1 MLNYLQSHS
10 NGSGGQIVLKNQG
23 LPYLGSAEEGP
34 NPVFWYSSQQ
44 KADRDHQGRSTM
56 RRRQTTDSPHSST
69 DPSEGRE
76 KLRLKQEVGL
86 ISGVSLIAGTMIGSG
101 IFMSPEWVLHH
112 MGSPASSLL
121 MWAACGLLAMF
132 GALSYAEL
140 GTVIKESG
148 GEYIYILRIFGS
160 FPAFLFAYTSVI
172 LVRPAGLA
180 AVCLSFA
187 EYAVAPFYPGCS
199 SPQVAIKC
207 TAAACILVLT
217 IINCLN
223 VRLAMSV
230 MNVFTAAKLLAL
242 LVIVVGGLVLLAKG
256 QTQSFQ
262 NAFQGTNAGI
272 GTIGVAFYQGL
283 WSYDGWN
290 NLNYVTEELK
300 NPEVTLPRAVMIA
313 IPLVTC
319 LYLLVNISY
328 FAAMAPSELLT
339 SGAVAVTWGNKVLA
353 NWAWLISLSVALS
366 TFGSSNGTFFS
377 GGRVCYIAAREGHM
391 PDILSMAHVRCL
403 TPSPALLFTSAM
415 SLIMIIS
422 GNFTSI
428 VTYFSFIAWLFYGMT
443 ISGLLYL
450 KIKKPDLPRSY
461 KVPIVIP
468 IIVLMAAVYLVLA
481 PIIDQ
486 PQIEILY
493 IVLFV
498 CSGVV
503 LYFPLV
509 RFKCHPSFLQ
519 RVTLHLQLFL
529 EVAPTSSDVN

>member
-1 MLNYLQSHS
+1 MQNT
-10 NGSGGQIVLKNQG
+10 
-23 LPYLGSAEEGP
+23 EG
-34 NPVFWYSSQQ
+34 
-44 KADRDHQGRSTM
+44 KKRK
-56 RRRQTTDSPHSST
+56 TTDSPHLSINL
-69 DPSEGRE
+69 SEGKE

-121 MWAACGLLAMF
+121 IWAACGLLAMF

-140 GTVIKESG
+140 GTIIKESG
-148 GEYIYILRIFGS
+148 GEYIYILRIFGP

-187 EYAVAPFYPGCS
+187 DYAIAPFYPGCS
-199 SPQVAIKC
+199 SPQVVVKC
-207 TAAACILVLT
+207 TAAACILFLT

-223 VRLAMSV
+223 VRLATSI
-230 MNVFTAAKLLAL
+230 MNIFTAAKILAL

-262 NAFQGTNAGI
+262 NAFQNTTAGI
-272 GTIGVAFYQGL
+272 GAVGVAFYQGL

-300 NPEVTLPRAVMIA
+300 KSEVTLPRAVMIA

-319 LYLLVNISY
+319 LYLLVNVSY
-328 FAAMAPSELLT
+328 LAAMTPSELLS
-339 SGAVAVTWGNKVLA
+339 SGAVAITWGDKVLGS
-353 NWAWLISLSVALS
+353 WAWLISLSVALS

-391 PDILSMAHVRCL
+391 PNILSMAHVRCL
-403 TPSPALLFTSAM
+403 TPSPALLFTSTV

-422 GNFTSI
+422 GSFTSI
-428 VTYFSFIAWLFYGMT
+428 VNFFRYVFVAFLFAIMSLYT
-443 ISGLLYL
+443 DVLL
-450 KIKKPDLPRSY
+450 SQ
-461 KVPIVIP
+461 VPIIIP
-468 IIVLMAAVYLVLA
+468 MIVLMAAVYLVLA

-493 IVLFV
+493 IVLFIF
-498 CSGVV
+498 SGII

-509 RFKCHPSFLQ
+509 HFKCHPHFLQ

-529 EVAPTSSDVN
+529 EVAPTSRDAN

>member
-1 MLNYLQSHS
+1 LFHTFS
-10 NGSGGQIVLKNQG
+10 
-23 LPYLGSAEEGP
+23 EETSP
-34 NPVFWYSSQQ
+34 N
-44 KADRDHQGRSTM
+44 RSIM
-56 RRRQTTDSPHSST
+56 RKRKTTHSPHSPA

-121 MWAACGLLAMF
+121 IWAACGVLATF

-199 SPQVAIKC
+199 SPQVVVKC
-207 TAAACILVLT
+207 AAAACILVLT

-223 VRLAMSV
+223 VRLATSI

-242 LVIVVGGLVLLAKG
+242 LVIVVGGLALLAKG

-262 NAFQGTNAGI
+262 NAFQNTTAGI
-272 GTIGVAFYQGL
+272 GTVGVAFYQGL

-300 NPEVTLPRAVMIA
+300 KPEVTLPRAVMIA

-319 LYLLVNISY
+319 LYLMVNVSY
-328 FAAMAPSELLT
+328 FAAMTPSELLT
-339 SGAVAVTWGNKVLA
+339 SGAVAVTWGDKVLGR
-353 NWAWLISLSVALS
+353 WAWLISLSVALS

-415 SLIMIIS
+415 SLAGLTLLYDLTPFFFS
-422 GNFTSI
+422 
-428 VTYFSFIAWLFYGMT
+428 SFIAWFFYGMT

-450 KIKKPDLPRSY
+450 KIKKPELPRSY
-461 KVPIVIP
+461 K
-468 IIVLMAAVYLVLA
+468 
-481 PIIDQ
+481 
-486 PQIEILY
+486 IEFLY
-493 IVLFV
+493 IVLFIF
-498 CSGVV
+498 SGVI

-509 RFKCHPSFLQ
+509 RFKCHPRFLQ

-529 EVAPTSSDVN
+529 EVAPTARDAN

>member
-1 MLNYLQSHS
+1 MGNERM
-10 NGSGGQIVLKNQG
+10 KR
-23 LPYLGSAEEGP
+23 
-34 NPVFWYSSQQ
+34 
-44 KADRDHQGRSTM
+44 K
-56 RRRQTTDSPHSST
+56 TTDSPHSST
-69 DPSEGRE
+69 DPSEGKE

-121 MWAACGLLAMF
+121 IWAACGLLAMF

-199 SPQVAIKC
+199 SPQVVVKC
-207 TAAACILVLT
+207 TAAACILLLT
-217 IINCLN
+217 VINCLN
-223 VRLAMSV
+223 VRLATSI

-242 LVIVVGGLVLLAKG
+242 LVIVVGGVVLLAKG

-262 NAFQGTNAGI
+262 NAFQNTTAGI
-272 GTIGVAFYQGL
+272 GAVGVAFYQGL

-300 NPEVTLPRAVMIA
+300 KPEVTLPRAVMIA

-319 LYLLVNISY
+319 LYLLVNVSY
-328 FAAMAPSELLT
+328 LAAMTPSEVLS
-339 SGAVAVTWGNKVLA
+339 SGAVAVTWGDKVLGS
-353 NWAWLISLSVALS
+353 WAWLISLSVALS

-415 SLIMIIS
+415 SLIMVIS
-422 GNFTSI
+422 G
-428 VTYFSFIAWLFYGMT
+428 
-443 ISGLLYL
+443 ISGLSRPGVGQDYVSLYAIVL
-450 KIKKPDLPRSY
+450 LSQ
-461 KVPIVIP
+461 VPIIIP

-493 IVLFV
+493 IILFIF
-498 CSGVV
+498 SGVI

-509 RFKCHPSFLQ
+509 RFKCHPRFLQ
-519 RVTLHLQLFL
+519 KVTLHLQLFL
-529 EVAPTSSDVN
+529 EVAPTTRDEN

>member
-1 MLNYLQSHS
+1 MR
-10 NGSGGQIVLKNQG
+10 
-23 LPYLGSAEEGP
+23 ER
-34 NPVFWYSSQQ
+34 
-44 KADRDHQGRSTM
+44 KAAD
-56 RRRQTTDSPHSST
+56 PLHSST
-69 DPSEGRE
+69 DLTEGKE

-112 MGSPASSLL
+112 MGNPASSLL
-121 MWAACGLLAMF
+121 IWAACGLLAMF

-140 GTVIKESG
+140 GTIIKESG

-187 EYAVAPFYPGCS
+187 EYAIAPFYPGCS
-199 SPQVAIKC
+199 SPQAAVKC
-207 TAAACILVLT
+207 TAAACILILT

-223 VRLAMSV
+223 VRLATSV

-262 NAFQGTNAGI
+262 NGFQGTTAGI
-272 GTIGVAFYQGL
+272 GAVGVAFYQGL

-300 NPEVTLPRAVMIA
+300 KPEVTLPRALMIA

-319 LYLLVNISY
+319 LYLLVNVTLRG
-328 FAAMAPSELLT
+328 AAWAT
-339 SGAVAVTWGNKVLA
+339 
-353 NWAWLISLSVALS
+353 WAWLISLSVALS

-391 PDILSMAHVRCL
+391 VNILSMAHVRRL

-415 SLIMIIS
+415 SLVMIIS
-422 GNFTSI
+422 GSFTSI
-428 VTYFSFIAWLFYGMT
+428 VNFFSFMAWLFYGMT
-443 ISGLLYL
+443 ISGLYADVLL
-450 KIKKPDLPRSY
+450 SQ
-461 KVPIVIP
+461 VPIIIP

-493 IVLFV
+493 IVLFIF
-498 CSGVV
+498 SGIIF
-503 LYFPLV
+503 YFPLV
-509 RFKCHPSFLQ
+509 HFKYHPHFLQ
-519 RVTLHLQLFL
+519 RVTLHLQLLL
-529 EVAPTSSDVN
+529 EVAPTTRDAN

>member
-1 MLNYLQSHS
+1 
-10 NGSGGQIVLKNQG
+10 
-23 LPYLGSAEEGP
+23 SA
-34 NPVFWYSSQQ
+34 
-44 KADRDHQGRSTM
+44 M
-56 RRRQTTDSPHSST
+56 RERKTTDPLHSST
-69 DPSEGRE
+69 DLSEGKE
-76 KLRLKQEVGL
+76 KFRLKQEVGL

-112 MGSPASSLL
+112 MGNPASSLL
-121 MWAACGLLAMF
+121 IWAACGLLAMF

-140 GTVIKESG
+140 GTIIKESG

-187 EYAVAPFYPGCS
+187 EYAIAPFYPGCS

-207 TAAACILVLT
+207 TAAACILILT

-223 VRLAMSV
+223 VRLATSV
-230 MNVFTAAKLLAL
+230 MNIFTAAKLLAL

-262 NAFQGTNAGI
+262 NGFQGTTAGI
-272 GTIGVAFYQGL
+272 GAVGVAFYQGL

-300 NPEVTLPRAVMIA
+300 KPEVTLPRALMIA

-319 LYLLVNISY
+319 LYLLVNVSY
-328 FAAMAPSELLT
+328 LAAMTPSELLT
-339 SGAVAVTWGNKVLA
+339 SGAVAVTWGDKVLGS
-353 NWAWLISLSVALS
+353 WAWLISLSVALS

-415 SLIMIIS
+415 SLIMILS

-428 VTYFSFIAWLFYGMT
+428 VNFFSFMAWLFYGMT

-450 KIKKPDLPRSY
+450 KIKKPELPRSY
-461 KVPIVIP
+461 KVPIIIP

-493 IVLFV
+493 IVLFIF
-498 CSGVV
+498 SGVIF
-503 LYFPLV
+503 YFPLV
-509 RFKCHPSFLQ
+509 HFKYHPRFLQ
-519 RVTLHLQLFL
+519 KVTLHLQLLL
-529 EVAPTSSDVN
+529 EVAPTTKDAN

>member
-1 MLNYLQSHS
+1 MGN
-10 NGSGGQIVLKNQG
+10 
-23 LPYLGSAEEGP
+23 ERMER
-34 NPVFWYSSQQ
+34 
-44 KADRDHQGRSTM
+44 KATA
-56 RRRQTTDSPHSST
+56 PLHSST
-69 DPSEGRE
+69 DLTEGKE

-112 MGSPASSLL
+112 MGNPASSLL
-121 MWAACGLLAMF
+121 IWAACGLLAMF

-140 GTVIKESG
+140 GTIIKESG
-148 GEYIYILRIFGS
+148 GDYIYILRIFGS

-172 LVRPAGLA
+172 LVRPASLA

-187 EYAVAPFYPGCS
+187 EYATAPFYPGCS
-199 SPQVAIKC
+199 SPQVAVKC
-207 TAAACILVLT
+207 TAAACILILT

-223 VRLAMSV
+223 VRLATSV
-230 MNVFTAAKLLAL
+230 MNIFTAAKLLAL

-262 NAFQGTNAGI
+262 NGFQGTTAGI
-272 GTIGVAFYQGL
+272 GAVGMAFYQGL

-300 NPEVTLPRAVMIA
+300 KPEVTLPRALMIA

-319 LYLLVNISY
+319 LYLLVNVT
-328 FAAMAPSELLT
+328 LR
-339 SGAVAVTWGNKVLA
+339 GATWAVH
-353 NWAWLISLSVALS
+353 WAWLISLSVALS

-391 PDILSMAHVRCL
+391 VNILSMAHVRRL

-422 GNFTSI
+422 GSFTSI
-428 VTYFSFIAWLFYGMT
+428 VNFFSFMAWLFYG
-443 ISGLLYL
+443 ILYADVLL
-450 KIKKPDLPRSY
+450 SQ
-461 KVPIVIP
+461 VPIIIP

-493 IVLFV
+493 IVLFIF
-498 CSGVV
+498 SGIIF
-503 LYFPLV
+503 YFPLV
-509 RFKCHPSFLQ
+509 RFKYHPRFLQ
-519 RVTLHLQLFL
+519 RVTLHLQLLL
-529 EVAPTSSDVN
+529 EVAPTTRDAN

>member
-1 MLNYLQSHS
+1 R
-10 NGSGGQIVLKNQG
+10 G
-23 LPYLGSAEEGP
+23 
-34 NPVFWYSSQQ
+34 
-44 KADRDHQGRSTM
+44 
-56 RRRQTTDSPHSST
+56 
-69 DPSEGRE
+69 EGRTWKE

-112 MGSPASSLL
+112 MGNPASSLL
-121 MWAACGLLAMF
+121 IWAACGLLAMF

-140 GTVIKESG
+140 GTIIKESG

-187 EYAVAPFYPGCS
+187 EYAIAPFYPGCS
-199 SPQVAIKC
+199 SPQAAVKC
-207 TAAACILVLT
+207 TAAACILILT

-223 VRLAMSV
+223 VRLATSV

-262 NAFQGTNAGI
+262 NGFQGTTAGI
-272 GTIGVAFYQGL
+272 GAVGVAFYQGL

-300 NPEVTLPRAVMIA
+300 KPEVTLPRALMIA

-319 LYLLVNISY
+319 LYLLVNVSY
-328 FAAMAPSELLT
+328 LAAMTPTELLS
-339 SGAVAVTWGNKVLA
+339 SGAVAVTWGDKVLGS
-353 NWAWLISLSVALS
+353 WAWLISLSVALS

-391 PDILSMAHVRCL
+391 VNILSMAHVRRL

-415 SLIMIIS
+415 SLVMIIS
-422 GNFTSI
+422 GSFTSI
-428 VTYFSFIAWLFYGMT
+428 VNFFRYVLFSCI
-443 ISGLLYL
+443 ILLSLGYCFL
-450 KIKKPDLPRSY
+450 TNTGERRREEGKERDWEP
-461 KVPIVIP
+461 VPIIIP

-493 IVLFV
+493 IVLFIF
-498 CSGVV
+498 SGIIF
-503 LYFPLV
+503 YFPLV
-509 RFKCHPSFLQ
+509 HFKYHPRFLQ
-519 RVTLHLQLFL
+519 RVTLHLQLLL
-529 EVAPTSSDVN
+529 EVAPTTRDAD

>member
-1 MLNYLQSHS
+1 
-10 NGSGGQIVLKNQG
+10 
-23 LPYLGSAEEGP
+23 
-34 NPVFWYSSQQ
+34 
-44 KADRDHQGRSTM
+44 STM
-56 RRRQTTDSPHSST
+56 KKRKTTDSSHAST
-69 DPSEGRE
+69 NLTEGKE

-121 MWAACGLLAMF
+121 IWAACGLLAMF

-140 GTVIKESG
+140 GTIIKESG

-160 FPAFLFAYTSVI
+160 FPSFLFAYTSVI

-199 SPQVAIKC
+199 SPQVVVKC
-207 TAAACILVLT
+207 TAAACILVLA

-223 VRLAMSV
+223 VRLATTI
-230 MNVFTAAKLLAL
+230 MNIFTAAKLLAL
-242 LVIVVGGLVLLAKG
+242 LMIVVGGLVLLVKG

-262 NAFQGTNAGI
+262 NAFQNTTAGI
-272 GTIGVAFYQGL
+272 GAVGVAFYQGL
-283 WSYDGWN
+283 WSFDGWN

-300 NPEVTLPRAVMIA
+300 KPEVTLPRAVMIA

-319 LYLLVNISY
+319 LYLLVNVSY
-328 FAAMAPSELLT
+328 LAAMTAPELLS
-339 SGAVAVTWGNKVLA
+339 SGAVAITWDPGDKVLGS
-353 NWAWLISLSVALS
+353 WAWLISLSVALS

-422 GNFTSI
+422 GSFTSI
-428 VTYFSFIAWLFYGMT
+428 VNLFSFIAWLFYGMT

-450 KIKKPDLPRSY
+450 KIKKPELSQSY
-461 KVPIVIP
+461 KVPIIIP
-468 IIVLMAAVYLVLA
+468 IIVLVAAVYLVLA

-493 IVLFV
+493 IIPFIF
-498 CSGVV
+498 SGII

-509 RFKCHPSFLQ
+509 HFKCHPHFLQ
-519 RVTLHLQLFL
+519 RVTLHLQLLL
-529 EVAPTSSDVN
+529 EVAPTTRD

>member
-1 MLNYLQSHS
+1 
-10 NGSGGQIVLKNQG
+10 
-23 LPYLGSAEEGP
+23 
-34 NPVFWYSSQQ
+34 
-44 KADRDHQGRSTM
+44 STM
-56 RRRQTTDSPHSST
+56 RRRMTTDSPRSST
-69 DPSEGRE
+69 DPSEGKE

-121 MWAACGLLAMF
+121 IWAACGLLAMF

-140 GTVIKESG
+140 GTIIKESG

-199 SPQVAIKC
+199 SPQVVIKC
-207 TAAACILVLT
+207 AAAACILLLT
-217 IINCLN
+217 VINCLN
-223 VRLAMSV
+223 VRLATSI
-230 MNVFTAAKLLAL
+230 MNVFTAVKLMAL
-242 LVIVVGGLVLLAKG
+242 LVIVVGGVVLLAKG
-256 QTQSFQ
+256 QTQS
-262 NAFQGTNAGI
+262 NGAV
-272 GTIGVAFYQGL
+272 GVAFYQGL

-300 NPEVTLPRAVMIA
+300 KPEVTLPRAVMIA

-319 LYLLVNISY
+319 LYLLVNVSY
-328 FAAMAPSELLT
+328 LAAMTPSEVLS
-339 SGAVAVTWGNKVLA
+339 SGAVAVTWGDKVLGS
-353 NWAWLISLSVALS
+353 WAWLISLSVALS

-391 PDILSMAHVRCL
+391 PDILSMAHVRRL

-415 SLIMIIS
+415 SLIMVIS
-422 GNFTSI
+422 GSFTSI
-428 VTYFSFIAWLFYGMT
+428 VNFFSFIAWFFYGMT
-443 ISGLLYL
+443 ITGLLYL
-450 KIKKPDLPRSY
+450 KIKKPELPRSY
-461 KVPIVIP
+461 KVPIIIP

-486 PQIEILY
+486 PQMEILY
-493 IVLFV
+493 IVLFIF
-498 CSGVV
+498 SGVI

-509 RFKCHPSFLQ
+509 RFKCHPHFLQ
-519 RVTLHLQLFL
+519 KVTLHLQLFL
-529 EVAPTSSDVN
+529 EVAPTTRGEN

>member
-1 MLNYLQSHS
+1 MGNERMER
-10 NGSGGQIVLKNQG
+10 K
-23 LPYLGSAEEGP
+23 
-34 NPVFWYSSQQ
+34 
-44 KADRDHQGRSTM
+44 R
-56 RRRQTTDSPHSST
+56 TDPLHPTDPHHSST
-69 DPSEGRE
+69 DLSEGKE
-76 KLRLKQEVGL
+76 KLRLKREVGL
-86 ISGVSLIAGTMIGSG
+86 ISGVSLITGTMIGSG

-112 MGSPASSLL
+112 MGNPASSLL
-121 MWAACGLLAMF
+121 IWAACGLLAMF

-140 GTVIKESG
+140 GTIIKESG

-160 FPAFLFAYTSVI
+160 FPAFIFAYTSVI

-180 AVCLSFA
+180 AVSLSFA
-187 EYAVAPFYPGCS
+187 EYAIAPFYPGCS

-207 TAAACILVLT
+207 TAAACILILT

-223 VRLAMSV
+223 VRLATSV
-230 MNVFTAAKLLAL
+230 MNIFTAAKLLAL
-242 LVIVVGGLVLLAKG
+242 FVIVVGGLVLLAQG

-262 NAFQGTNAGI
+262 NGFQGTTAGV
-272 GTIGVAFYQGL
+272 GTVGVAFYQGL

-300 NPEVTLPRAVMIA
+300 KPEVTLPRALMIA

-319 LYLLVNISY
+319 LYLLVNVSY
-328 FAAMAPSELLT
+328 LAAMTPSELLS
-339 SGAVAVTWGNKVLA
+339 SGAVAVTWGDKVLGS
-353 NWAWLISLSVALS
+353 WAWLISLSVALS

-391 PDILSMAHVRCL
+391 VNILSMAHVRCL

-415 SLIMIIS
+415 SLIMIAS

-428 VTYFSFIAWLFYGMT
+428 NSMT
-443 ISGLLYL
+443 PYADVLL
-450 KIKKPDLPRSY
+450 SQ
-461 KVPIVIP
+461 VPIIIP

-486 PQIEILY
+486 PQMEILY
-493 IVLFV
+493 IGLFV
-498 CSGVV
+498 FSGIV

-509 RFKCHPSFLQ
+509 RFKYHPRFLQ
-519 RVTLHLQLFL
+519 TVTSHLQLLL
-529 EVAPTSSDVN
+529 EVAPTTRDAN

>member
-1 MLNYLQSHS
+1 MGIFLILS
-10 NGSGGQIVLKNQG
+10 L
-23 LPYLGSAEEGP
+23 
-34 NPVFWYSSQQ
+34 
-44 KADRDHQGRSTM
+44 
-56 RRRQTTDSPHSST
+56 RQTADSSHSST
-69 DPSEGRE
+69 DLSEGRE

-172 LVRPAGLA
+172 LVRPAALA

-199 SPQVAIKC
+199 SPQVVVKC

-272 GTIGVAFYQGL
+272 STIGVAFYQGL

-313 IPLVTC
+313 LPLVTC

-353 NWAWLISLSVALS
+353 SWAWLISLSVALS

-391 PDILSMAHVRCL
+391 VRNQKGGLGAGDSIILFNKTFWLKGGKTQFVHIDVGFVYS
-403 TPSPALLFTSAM
+403 
-415 SLIMIIS
+415 S
-422 GNFTSI
+422 GFGCK
-428 VTYFSFIAWLFYGMT
+428 VVWRA
-443 ISGLLYL
+443 
-450 KIKKPDLPRSY
+450 R
-461 KVPIVIP
+461 VPIVIP
-468 IIVLMAAVYLVLA
+468 IIVLVAAVYLVLA

-493 IVLFV
+493 VAVFV
-498 CSGVV
+498 FSGVV

-509 RFKCHPSFLQ
+509 RFKCHPRFLQ

-529 EVAPTSSDVN
+529 EVAPTSKDVN

>member
-1 MLNYLQSHS
+1 MR
-10 NGSGGQIVLKNQG
+10 
-23 LPYLGSAEEGP
+23 EM
-34 NPVFWYSSQQ
+34 
-44 KADRDHQGRSTM
+44 KA
-56 RRRQTTDSPHSST
+56 TDPLRSST
-69 DPSEGRE
+69 ELSEGKE

-86 ISGVSLIAGTMIGSG
+86 ISSVSLIAGTMIGSG

-112 MGSPASSLL
+112 MGNPASSLL
-121 MWAACGLLAMF
+121 IWAACGLLAMF

-140 GTVIKESG
+140 GTIIKESG
-148 GEYIYILRIFGS
+148 GDYIYILRIFGS
-160 FPAFLFAYTSVI
+160 FPAFIFAYTSVI

-187 EYAVAPFYPGCS
+187 EYAIAPFYPGCS
-199 SPQVAIKC
+199 SPQVAVKC
-207 TAAACILVLT
+207 TAAACILILT
-217 IINCLN
+217 IINSLN
-223 VRLAMSV
+223 VRLATSV
-230 MNVFTAAKLLAL
+230 MNIFTAAKLLAL

-262 NAFQGTNAGI
+262 NGFQGTTAGI
-272 GTIGVAFYQGL
+272 GAVGVAFYQGL

-300 NPEVTLPRAVMIA
+300 KPEVTLPRALMIA

-319 LYLLVNISY
+319 LYVLVNVSY
-328 FAAMAPSELLT
+328 LAAMTPSELLS
-339 SGAVAVTWGNKVLA
+339 SGAVAVTWGDKVLGS
-353 NWAWLISLSVALS
+353 WAWLISLSVALS

-391 PDILSMAHVRCL
+391 VNILSMVHVRRL

-422 GNFTSI
+422 GSFTTIVNF
-428 VTYFSFIAWLFYGMT
+428 FSFMAWLFYGMT

-450 KIKKPDLPRSY
+450 KIKKPELPRSY
-461 KVPIVIP
+461 KVPIIIP

-493 IVLFV
+493 IVLFIF
-498 CSGVV
+498 SGIIF
-503 LYFPLV
+503 YFPLV
-509 RFKCHPSFLQ
+509 RFKYHPRFLQ
-519 RVTLHLQLFL
+519 RVTLHLQLLL
-529 EVAPTSSDVN
+529 EVAPTTGDAD

>member
-1 MLNYLQSHS
+1 
-10 NGSGGQIVLKNQG
+10 
-23 LPYLGSAEEGP
+23 
-34 NPVFWYSSQQ
+34 
-44 KADRDHQGRSTM
+44 M
-56 RRRQTTDSPHSST
+56 RKRKTTHSPHSPA

-121 MWAACGLLAMF
+121 IWAACGVLATF

-199 SPQVAIKC
+199 SPQVVVKC
-207 TAAACILVLT
+207 AAAACILVLT

-223 VRLAMSV
+223 VRLATSI

-242 LVIVVGGLVLLAKG
+242 LVIVVGGLALLAKG

-262 NAFQGTNAGI
+262 NAFQNTTAGI
-272 GTIGVAFYQGL
+272 GTVGVAFYQGL

-300 NPEVTLPRAVMIA
+300 KPEVTLPRAVMIA

-319 LYLLVNISY
+319 LYLMVNVSY
-328 FAAMAPSELLT
+328 FAAMTPSELLT
-339 SGAVAVTWGNKVLA
+339 SGAVAVTWGDKVLGR
-353 NWAWLISLSVALS
+353 WAWLISLSVALS

-391 PDILSMAHVRCL
+391 QLLSSLVYLSLKDILPHPFV
-403 TPSPALLFTSAM
+403 
-415 SLIMIIS
+415 
-422 GNFTSI
+422 
-428 VTYFSFIAWLFYGMT
+428 VYFIAWFFYGMT

-450 KIKKPDLPRSY
+450 KIKKPELPRSY
-461 KVPIVIP
+461 KVPIIIP

-486 PQIEILY
+486 PQIEFLY
-493 IVLFV
+493 IVLFIF
-498 CSGVV
+498 SGVI

-509 RFKCHPSFLQ
+509 RFKCHPRFLQ

-529 EVAPTSSDVN
+529 EVAPTARDAN

>member
-1 MLNYLQSHS
+1 
-10 NGSGGQIVLKNQG
+10 
-23 LPYLGSAEEGP
+23 EGE
-34 NPVFWYSSQQ
+34 S
-44 KADRDHQGRSTM
+44 R
-56 RRRQTTDSPHSST
+56 
-69 DPSEGRE
+69 RE

-121 MWAACGLLAMF
+121 IWAACGVLATF

-199 SPQVAIKC
+199 SPQVVVKC
-207 TAAACILVLT
+207 AAAACILVLT

-223 VRLAMSV
+223 VRLATSI

-242 LVIVVGGLVLLAKG
+242 LVIVVGGLALLAKG

-262 NAFQGTNAGI
+262 NAFQNTTAGI
-272 GTIGVAFYQGL
+272 GTVGVAFYQGL

-300 NPEVTLPRAVMIA
+300 KPEVTLPRAVMIA

-319 LYLLVNISY
+319 LYLMVNVSY
-328 FAAMAPSELLT
+328 FAAMTPSELLT
-339 SGAVAVTWGNKVLA
+339 SGAVAVTWGDKVLGR
-353 NWAWLISLSVALS
+353 WAWLISLSVALS

-415 SLIMIIS
+415 SLRFCLHPLWPCFLALFWKLICLL
-422 GNFTSI
+422 F
-428 VTYFSFIAWLFYGMT
+428 FSTRAT
-443 ISGLLYL
+443 
-450 KIKKPDLPRSY
+450 
-461 KVPIVIP
+461 VPIIIP

-486 PQIEILY
+486 PQIEFLY
-493 IVLFV
+493 IVLFIF
-498 CSGVV
+498 SGVI

-509 RFKCHPSFLQ
+509 RFKCHPRFLQ

-529 EVAPTSSDVN
+529 EVAPTARDAN